1 MENSRVVLVTGAS
14 RGIGQAIARAFARA
28 GDRVIGTATSAA
40 GAAAIAADLEALG
53 QGHRGMA
60 LDVADQDSLQAFTEA
75 LQAEGLQPSVLVNN
89 AGITRDNLLMRMKDE
104 EWQQVIE
111 TNLTGVFKL
120 CRHFIRGMIKARQGR
135 IINVGSVVGASGNP
149 GQANYAAAKAGL
161 GGFTRALAQEVAN
174 RSVTVNAIAP
184 GMIDTDMTR
193 ALTEAQRE
201 QIVARIPA
209 GRLGSVDEIASLAVY
224 LASDGAGYITGETIH
239 VNGGMYMA

>member
-1 MENSRVVLVTGAS
+1 MESTRVVLVTGAS

-28 GDRVIGTATSAA
+28 GERVVGTATSAG
-40 GAAAIAADLEALG
+40 GAAAIAADLETIGPGHLG
-53 QGHRGMA
+53 LA
-60 LDVADQDSLQAFTEA
+60 LDVADPASLDAFNSA
-75 LQAEGLQPSVLVNN
+75 LQTAGLQPGVLVNN
-89 AGITRDNLLMRMKDE
+89 AGITRDNLLMRMKDD
-104 EWQQVIE
+104 EWQQVID
-111 TNLTGVFKL
+111 TNLTGVFRL
-120 CRHFIRGMIKARQGR
+120 CRHFIRPMIKARQGR

-161 GGFTRALAQEVAN
+161 TGFTRALAQEVAN
-174 RSVTVNAIAP
+174 RNVTVNAIAP

-193 ALTEAQRE
+193 ALTESQRE

-224 LASDGAGYITGETIH
+224 LASEGASYITGETIH

>member
-1 MENSRVVLVTGAS
+1 MENTRVVLVTGAS

-28 GDRVIGTATSAA
+28 GDRVIGTATSQG
-40 GAAAIAADLEALG
+40 GADAIAADLATLG
-53 QGHRGMA
+53 AGHLGLA
-60 LDVADQDSLQAFTEA
+60 LDVAEPGSLQAFIDA
-75 LQAEGLQPSVLVNN
+75 LQSAGLQPVVLVNN

-104 EWQQVIE
+104 EWQQVID
-111 TNLTGVFKL
+111 TNLTGAFRL
-120 CRHFIRGMIKARQGR
+120 CRHFIRAMIKARHGR

-161 GGFTRALAQEVAN
+161 SGFTRALAQEVAN
-174 RSVTVNAIAP
+174 RNVTVNTIAP

-193 ALTEAQRE
+193 ALTDAQRE
-201 QIVARIPA
+201 QIVGRIPA

-224 LASDGAGYITGETIH
+224 LASAGAGYITGETIH

>member
-53 QGHRGMA
+53 RGHRGMA